1 MDPCLGC
8 AVNSANIRLVRR
20 CLPTGNADGCTP
32 CFCRPMWCIHC
43 LSKWYVTS
51 KFLNHVS
58 CYFMCVFD
66 RFSARQDAEH
76 PESWL
81 MSRCPCPTCRSPF
94 CVLDVSL
101 VETVENI

>member
-1 MDPCLGC
+1 MVALRVSVDPCGVYIAL
-8 AVNSANIRLVRR
+8 AN
-20 CLPTGNADGCTP
+20 GNLKHVED
-32 CFCRPMWCIHC
+32 FC
-43 LSKWYVTS
+43 
-51 KFLNHVS
+51 VS
-58 CYFMCVFD
+58 CYYNCVFH